1 VNTPP
6 PRDTRE
12 RAFEFAC
19 DVVRFCQKLSQKRAC
34 WSIADQLLR
43 AGTGVAA
50 NAEEAKV
57 AYSRREFALKN
68 NYALKEARESQLWLR
83 LIVRCQLSDDEA
95 EAKRLLQEAGE
106 LTGILTAT
114 VRSTRRNL

>member
-1 VNTPP
+1 MS
-6 PRDTRE
+6 
-12 RAFEFAC
+12 C
-19 DVVRFCQKLSQKRAC
+19 DSAKNSHKNA
-34 WSIADQLLR
+34 R
-43 AGTGVAA
+43 AGASLT
-50 NAEEAKV
+50 N
-57 AYSRREFALKN
+57 YFALKN